1 MNDVLRDAG
10 SSFRLRPAPGCPA
23 AWADAVTLAQLT
35 NHTALGMHYV
45 WGGGSGMKLRPPLLS
60 RYMSPER
67 INGEGYGTPSDVW
80 GLGLSLMATALGK
93 LPISTRGGYW

>member
-1 MNDVLRDAG
+1 
-10 SSFRLRPAPGCPA
+10 
-23 AWADAVTLAQLT
+23 
-35 NHTALGMHYV
+35 
-45 WGGGSGMKLRPPLLS
+45 
-60 RYMSPER
+60 MSPER